1 MYRYNYAN
9 IKGNG
14 VVQLPDSARQL
25 LVELEEASDRGTG
38 HSRLQPSSI
47 V

>member
-1 MYRYNYAN
+1 MYRCNYAN

-14 VVQLPDSARQL
+14 VVVLPDSARRL
-25 LVELEEASDRGTG
+25 LTELEEASERGTG
-38 HSRLQPSSI
+38 HSRLPSSI

>member
-1 MYRYNYAN
+1 MYRCNYGN

-25 LVELEEASDRGTG
+25 LAELEEASERGTG
-38 HSRLQPSSI
+38 SSRLSSSI

>member
-1 MYRYNYAN
+1 MYRCNYGN
-9 IKGNG
+9 VKGNG

-25 LVELEEASDRGTG
+25 LLELEEASERGG
-38 HSRLQPSSI
+38 SHQVSSSI